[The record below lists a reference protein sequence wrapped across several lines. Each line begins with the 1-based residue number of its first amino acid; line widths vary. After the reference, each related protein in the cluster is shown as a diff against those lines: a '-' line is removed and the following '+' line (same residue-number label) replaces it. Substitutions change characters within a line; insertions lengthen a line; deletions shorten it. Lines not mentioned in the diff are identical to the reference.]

1 MKKIILGAFVF
12 VSGIVLLACNT
23 TPAAVFADAD
33 DIYAFQAVS
42 AAELLIGSQETLA
55 LTAKPL
61 SSPVATLL
69 DEGDETTDEPVVA
82 AEIDQIDKYLTMM
95 EQFLGQ
101 DNGLLV
107 TVEVSDNAEYANKI
121 IFTTRN
127 LAGEDVTYTLYYN
140 EVLYEAPVV
149 EDDVTTTTT
158 TTEPTPEETTTEV
171 TTTAP
176 LGHGDGEH
184 QYEFEDES
192 DDAVL
197 YSLSGIL
204 IVGEVTY
211 NLEGKKVVE
220 ENEEVLRLYAYVD
233 HDNFVKVTY
242 KTEDNEKK
250 FTYEVMT
257 NGVMVNKSKVKVETD
272 IDGSLKVK
280 LEFVE
285 GDANGKYEFKQEVE
299 GNVTYIKVKY
309 EVESAEGVE
318 ERGMIHITATYDE
331 ATDTTTYEY
340 MLRPEGK
347 AEHHENKEHENRHGE
362 GRGSQGQNGQHG
374 NV

>member
-1 MKKIILGAFVF
+1 MEVLNMKKIILGIFVF
-12 VSGIVLLACNT
+12 ATGLVLLACNSA
-23 TPAAVFADAD
+23 PAAVFADAD

-42 AAELLIGSQETLA
+42 AAELLIGSQEPLS
-55 LTAKPL
+55 LTAQPL
-61 SSPVATLL
+61 STNPVVALL
-69 DEGDETTDEPVVA
+69 DEGDDTTDEPIVA
-82 AEIDQIDKYLTMM
+82 EEIDQVDKYLTMM

-107 TVEVSDNAEYANKI
+107 TVEVSDNTEYANKI

-149 EDDVTTTTT
+149 EDDDTLT
-158 TTEPTPEETTTEV
+158 TTEATTDETTT
-171 TTTAP
+171 P
-176 LGHGDGEH
+176 LGYGDGDH
-184 QYEFEDES
+184 QYEFQDES
-192 DDAVL
+192 DDEIL

-204 IVGEVTY
+204 VVGDVTY

-220 ENEEVLRLYAYVD
+220 ENEEVLILRAYVD

-242 KTEDNEKK
+242 KTEENLKK

-257 NGVMVNKSKVKVETD
+257 DGVLVNKAKVRVETD
-272 IDGSLKVK
+272 TDGSLKAK

-285 GDANGKYEFKQEVE
+285 GEANGKYEFKQEVVD
-299 GNVTYIKVKY
+299 NVTYIKVKY
-309 EVESAEGVE
+309 EVESAEGVQE
-318 ERGMIHITATYDE
+318 EGMIHITATYDE

-340 MLRPEGK
+340 VLKPEGK
-347 AEHHENKEHENRHGE
+347 AEHRQNMEHENRHGE
-362 GRGSQGQNGQHG
+362 GHGSQEQNGSHTRA
-374 NV
+374 

>member
-1 MKKIILGAFVF
+1 MKKIVLGMFVF
-12 VSGIVLLACNT
+12 VTGLVLLACNS
-23 TPAAVFADAD
+23 TPADVFADTD

-42 AAELLIGSQETLA
+42 AAELLIGSQETLS

-69 DEGDETTDEPVVA
+69 DEGDDTTDEPVVA

-107 TVEVSDNAEYANKI
+107 TVEASDNAEYANKI

-127 LAGEDVTYTLYYN
+127 LASEDVTYTLYYN

-149 EDDVTTTTT
+149 EDDDTTT
-158 TTEPTPEETTTEV
+158 TTEAAPEETTTEE

-176 LGHGDGEH
+176 LGYGDGEH
-184 QYEFEDES
+184 EYEFEDES
-192 DDAVL
+192 DDEIL
-197 YSLSGIL
+197 YYLSGIL
-204 IVGEVTY
+204 VVGEVTY

-233 HDNFVKVTY
+233 HDNFVRVTY
-242 KTEDNEKK
+242 KTEENEKK

-257 NGVMVNKSKVKVETD
+257 NGVMVNKSKVKVETEA
-272 IDGSLKVK
+272 DGSLKVK

-285 GDANGKYEFKQEVE
+285 GVANGKYEFKQVIE

-309 EVESAEGVE
+309 EVESAEGVQE
-318 ERGMIHITATYDE
+318 EGMIHITATYDE

-340 MLRPEGK
+340 VLKPEGK

-362 GRGSQGQNGQHG
+362 GRGSQEQSGQHG